1 MLWYHLCKVEVM
13 LKPNLRSTVT
23 DRADYV
29 RDIVLSANDG
39 IVTTFAVVAGSLGA
53 SLSPSVVVILGLANL
68 FADGLSMSTGAY
80 LGVKSEIEYEQSEGK
95 NIKMGRRPLLNGFVS
110 FISFWIAGF
119 IPLVSY
125 LFKFPNSFFVSAI
138 LVVISLLIV
147 GIFRGYISNKNIIRT
162 SVENLL
168 IGGAS
173 AVIAY
178 IVGEMAKS
186 YLI

>member
-1 MLWYHLCKVEVM
+1 MNIRTINLKEKVQD
-13 LKPNLRSTVT
+13 KG
-23 DRADYV
+23 DYI

-68 FADGLSMSTGAY
+68 FADGLSMSTGSY

-95 NIKMGRRPLLNGFVS
+95 KIKLGNRPLINGLVS
-110 FISFWIAGF
+110 FLSFSIAGF
-119 IPLVSY
+119 IPLISY
-125 LFKFPNSFFVSAI
+125 VFKIPNSFNISAA
-138 LVVISLLIV
+138 LVVFALLFV
-147 GIFRGYISNKNIIRT
+147 GVFRGYVSDKNIVRT
-162 SVENLL
+162 AIENLL

-173 AVIAY
+173 AVVAFY
-178 IVGEMAKS
+178 VGEMAKR

>member
-1 MLWYHLCKVEVM
+1 MTIKETLH
-13 LKPNLRSTVT
+13 

-39 IVTTFAVVAGSLGA
+39 VVTTFAVVAGSLGA

-80 LGVKSEIEYEQSEGK
+80 LGVKSEIEYEQNSGEKIKIGNKPLK
-95 NIKMGRRPLLNGFVS
+95 NGLVS
-110 FISFWIAGF
+110 FFAFGLAGF
-119 IPLVSY
+119 IPLMSY
-125 LFKFPNSFFVSAI
+125 IFKFENSFKISAI
-138 LVVISLLIV
+138 LVAITLFVV
-147 GIFRGYISNKNIIRT
+147 GIFRGVVSNKHILRT
-162 SVENLL
+162 AFENLF

-173 AVIAY
+173 AVIAFY
-178 IVGEMAKS
+178 VGELAKK

>member
-1 MLWYHLCKVEVM
+1 MGIKFKETIRD
-13 LKPNLRSTVT
+13 K
-23 DRADYV
+23 ADYI
-29 RDIVLSANDG
+29 RDVVLSANDG

-68 FADGLSMSTGAY
+68 FADGLSMSTGSY

-95 NIKMGRRPLLNGFVS
+95 KVKLGFRPLANGIVS
-110 FISFWIAGF
+110 FLAFSIAGF

-125 LFKFPNSFFVSAI
+125 IFKIPNSFYVSSV
-138 LVVISLLIV
+138 LVAISLIV
-147 GIFRGYISNKNIIRT
+147 VGVFRGYVSNKSILRT

-168 IGGAS
+168 IGGVS
-173 AVIAY
+173 AVVAFY
-178 IVGEMAKS
+178 VGELAKK

>member
-1 MLWYHLCKVEVM
+1 MGITESVRNK
-13 LKPNLRSTVT
+13 
-23 DRADYV
+23 ADYI

-53 SLSPSVVVILGLANL
+53 SLSPSVVVILGMANL

-80 LGVKSEIEYEQSEGK
+80 LGVKSEIEFEQSSGQR
-95 NIKMGRRPLLNGFVS
+95 IKVGSRPLKNGLVS
-110 FISFWIAGF
+110 FISFGAAGF
-119 IPLVSY
+119 IPLISY
-125 LFKFPNSFFVSAI
+125 IFKIENSFTVSAI

-147 GIFRGYISNKNIIRT
+147 GIFRGIVSNKHIARTAIENI
-162 SVENLL
+162 L

-173 AVIAY
+173 AVIAFY
-178 IVGEMAKS
+178 VGELAKM